1 VARMVAWTTS
11 KNLGVSDSTDSQGP
25 STTDGE
31 SRRGRGGMSTNDE
44 DLPVILAALPPR
56 FQMVRELG
64 RGGFGVVLLARDTML
79 HRLVAIKALRT
90 GRSGSDHDRERFR
103 VEART
108 LAGLQHPGIV
118 PLLWYEDSDELSYLV
133 LPYVRGGS
141 LAELLRRERSL
152 HPAIARRI
160 LITLADALEHAHRAG
175 VVHLDLKPENILF
188 TEPSAGAPPM
198 LVDFGAASFPSRDPG
213 MGGRREV
220 QGTPLFMSPEQAIGA
235 TDIDARSDIYSLGV
249 LGFLMLCGRLPGNGK
264 SPPASSPVSP
274 KDSLDVVAPHVPD
287 FMVYAVERA
296 LAHDRSRR
304 WRRAGE
310 FRDALSEPRA
320 PSTVGAWGRLVRRW
334 RRGS

>member
-1 VARMVAWTTS
+1 MS
-11 KNLGVSDSTDSQGP
+11 SD
-25 STTDGE
+25 
-31 SRRGRGGMSTNDE
+31 DE

-90 GRSGSDHDRERFR
+90 DRAGSEGDRERFR

-118 PLLWYEDSDELSYLV
+118 PLLWYEDSDALSFLV

-141 LAELLRRERSL
+141 LAELLKRERAL
-152 HPAIARRI
+152 HPAVARRI

-175 VVHLDLKPENILF
+175 VVHLDLKPDNILF
-188 TEPSAGAPPM
+188 TEPTAGAPPM

-213 MGGRREV
+213 VGGRREV
-220 QGTPLFMSPEQAIGA
+220 QGTPMFMSPEQAVGA

-249 LGFLMLCGRLPGNGK
+249 LAYLMLAGRLPGNGK
-264 SPPASSPVSP
+264 APPASRP
-274 KDSLDVVAPHVPD
+274 DDGGDALELAAPHVPD

-296 LAHDRSRR
+296 LAHERGRR

-310 FRDALSEPRA
+310 FRDALAEPRA
-320 PSTVGAWGRLVRRW
+320 PSTVGAWGRLLRRLRRVR
-334 RRGS
+334 